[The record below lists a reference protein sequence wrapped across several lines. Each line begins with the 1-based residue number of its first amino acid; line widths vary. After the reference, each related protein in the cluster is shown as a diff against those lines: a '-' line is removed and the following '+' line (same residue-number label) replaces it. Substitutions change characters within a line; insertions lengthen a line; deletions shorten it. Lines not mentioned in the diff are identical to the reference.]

1 VLHALP
7 AARVSCE
14 SGHLG
19 AIRALLRYL
28 HAIRCHDCCVL
39 ALSYT
44 CGTSNSE
51 ALRCVLESPYLPQQ
65 LERWAAGTVLLILQ
79 RCRQ

>member
-1 VLHALP
+1 
-7 AARVSCE
+7 VSCQ

-28 HAIRCHDCCVL
+28 HAVRCHNCCVL

-44 CGTSNSE
+44 CCTSNTE

-65 LERWAAGTVLLILQ
+65 LK
-79 RCRQ
+79 RCGA